1 MPIIK
6 EIPIRKTV
14 MKQNIVIE
22 DKNKYD
28 NLILFEKNYT
38 TNGEDLIIVKTIGG
52 SEILLNSETTNRVI
66 IKSLVSVLV
75 KPNTGKIDEEWDEL
89 LLEKGACVQF
99 QFVQGNWYV
108 LSSDGIKIT

>member
-6 EIPIRKTV
+6 QIPIRKTI
-14 MKQNIVIE
+14 MKKNIVIE
-22 DKNKYD
+22 DRNEYD
-28 NLILFEKNYT
+28 NLILLEDNYT

-52 SEILLNSETTNRVI
+52 SEIILNSETTNRIV

-75 KPNTGKIDEEWDEL
+75 KPNTGKIDEDWDEL

-99 QFVQGNWYV
+99 QFVQGNWYI
-108 LSSDGIKIT
+108 LSSDGLKMS

>member
-22 DKNKYD
+22 DKTNYD

-89 LLEKGACVQF
+89 LLEKGLVSNF
-99 QFVQGNWYV
+99 NLFRVT
-108 LSSDGIKIT
+108 GISYLQTG

>member
-1 MPIIK
+1 MPLIK
-6 EIPIRKTV
+6 QIPIRKTI
-14 MKQNIVIE
+14 MKKNIVIE
-22 DKNKYD
+22 DKNEYD
-28 NLILFEKNYT
+28 NLILLEDNYT

-52 SEILLNSETTNRVI
+52 SEIILNSETTNRTI

-99 QFVQGNWYV
+99 QFVQGNWYI
-108 LSSDGIKIT
+108 LSSDGLKMS

>member
-6 EIPIRKTV
+6 QIPIRKTI
-14 MKQNIVIE
+14 MKKNIVIE
-22 DKNKYD
+22 DRNEYD
-28 NLILFEKNYT
+28 NLILLEDNYT

-52 SEILLNSETTNRVI
+52 SEIILNSETTNRIV

-99 QFVQGNWYV
+99 QFVQGNWYI
-108 LSSDGIKIT
+108 LSSDGLKMS